1 MSNKSILILLVILV
15 VVLGFVLTCP
25 NKDMHKKA
33 AVAQISQI
41 IQSDSSAQ
49 ADMNAIGGA
58 VVTSALSTAM
68 DNILT
73 VNNYAVFSLGT
84 VKYNNDNRVVSIGVL
99 HHVFILLNKEDLAG
113 IDSEAMTPEDQ
124 GNE

>member
-1 MSNKSILILLVILV
+1 
-15 VVLGFVLTCP
+15 
-25 NKDMHKKA
+25 
-33 AVAQISQI
+33 
-41 IQSDSSAQ
+41 
-49 ADMNAIGGA
+49 
-58 VVTSALSTAM
+58 
-68 DNILT
+68 
-73 VNNYAVFSLGT
+73 VFSLGT